1 MKAMIVS
8 TSAKPTP
15 RMLREATE
23 VSHRLG
29 AQLVPRHGTNGYART
44 IARLLSDGEAEFA
57 YIVGREKRSENN
69 GLVHEMRRRG
79 DSRRLFV
86 HPRMWTLVKSQG
98 FESTPLAKAICAPGE
113 QPPRHVCDATAG
125 LGGTA
130 LRIAE
135 AFGPNC
141 HVTAVEASAPLACLL
156 EYGMQ
161 NLAEEQ
167 KAWSP
172 AASRV
177 RCVHA
182 DAAHYFER
190 PVVGELGAPD
200 VVFLNPC
207 LQIKR
212 VDPFDIFLQ
221 QLAELA
227 PISEHCFHGA
237 LSTARRRVIL
247 RIPNGVD
254 PLVAGYGRASTRAVK
269 GAQSDYHVYDV

>member
-1 MKAMIVS
+1 
-8 TSAKPTP
+8 
-15 RMLREATE
+15 MLREATD
-23 VSHRLG
+23 VSQRLG

-44 IARLLSDGEAEFA
+44 IARLLSDQEAEFA
-57 YIVGREKRSENN
+57 YIVGREKRSENA
-69 GLVHEMRRRG
+69 LVHEMRRRG

-86 HPRMWTLVKSQG
+86 HPRMWTLVKAQG
-98 FESTPLAKAICAPGE
+98 FQSTPLANAICAPGE
-113 QPPRHVCDATAG
+113 PPPRHVLDATAG

-135 AFGPNC
+135 AFGPRC

-156 EYGMQ
+156 SYGMQ
-161 NLAEEQ
+161 NLSEEE
-167 KAWSP
+167 KPWSP

-182 DAAHYFER
+182 DAAHFFNQ
-190 PVVGELGAPD
+190 PADSELGPPD
-200 VVFLNPC
+200 VVYLNPC
-207 LQIKR
+207 LQIQR
-212 VDPFDIFLQ
+212 IDPFDIFLQ

-227 PISEHCFHGA
+227 PISEGCFNGA

-254 PLVAGYGRASTRAVK
+254 PLVAGYGVASTRTVK
-269 GAQSDYHVYDV
+269 GTQSDYHVYDV